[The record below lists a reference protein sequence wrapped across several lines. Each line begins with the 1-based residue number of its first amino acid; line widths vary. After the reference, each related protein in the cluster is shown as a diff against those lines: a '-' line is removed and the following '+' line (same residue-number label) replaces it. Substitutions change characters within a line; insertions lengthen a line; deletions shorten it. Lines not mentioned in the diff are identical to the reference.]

1 LNFLSLNYSSFD
13 TLSLNESLR
22 EGRVAN
28 KVVTAIFDAQVL
40 RPDNPLDLEPNKRY
54 VITIETEQST
64 ATTGDAW
71 DVLEALVGSVETPL
85 YWSIKRDRYLYGT
98 PKHQK

>member
-1 LNFLSLNYSSFD
+1 MSQ
-13 TLSLNESLR
+13 
-22 EGRVAN
+22 
-28 KVVTAIFDAQVL
+28 VVTAIFDGQVL
-40 RPDNPLDLEPNKRY
+40 RPDNPLELEPNKRY

-71 DVLEALVGSVETPL
+71 DVLEALVGSVKASFYL
-85 YWSIKRDRYLYGT
+85 SIEHDRYLYGT